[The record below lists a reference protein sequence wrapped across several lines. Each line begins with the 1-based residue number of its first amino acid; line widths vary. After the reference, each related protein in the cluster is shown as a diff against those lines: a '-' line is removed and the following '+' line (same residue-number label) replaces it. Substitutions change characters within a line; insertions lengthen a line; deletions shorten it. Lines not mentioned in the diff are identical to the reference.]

1 LENPVYL
8 FDLGHLSGQQSML
21 VFHALARMDIEG
33 LVIVSPDVPLVS
45 IGYFQDAAQEVD
57 LDHCRRIGLPFMR
70 REVSGGATYLDRN
83 QVFYQVIWK
92 RGSPRFPVKVKEI
105 FQWISSAAVETYGA
119 FGSPA
124 AYRSVNDIVT
134 PEGRK
139 IAGEGGGNIGGCMV
153 AVGGILMDFDCAAMS
168 RVLRVPDEKLRD
180 KVFKTMEENLTTMR
194 RELGEPPPRDEVVR
208 VLGEKFEKLLGKL
221 EPASLTP
228 AITGKMEELERWLT
242 SEAFLHRRGK
252 PAAGVKIR
260 EGVRLHYGM
269 HKAPGGLIRT
279 AGEIQEERIRD
290 IVISGDFTFMPK
302 ERLTGLERHLV
313 GAPLEEKRL
322 VKRVDDFLGKED
334 VEMPG
339 VSPDDIK
346 DAIL

>member
-1 LENPVYL
+1 MFL
-8 FDLGHLSGQQSML
+8 FDLGHLPGQQSML
-21 VFHALARMDIEG
+21 VFHALARMGIEG
-33 LVIVSPDVPLVS
+33 LVIVSPETPLVS

-57 LDHCRRIGLPFMR
+57 LDYCRRAGLPFMR
-70 REVSGGATYLDRN
+70 REVGGGATYLDRD

-92 RGSPRFPVKVKEI
+92 RETSRFPVKVQEI
-105 FQWISSAAVETYGA
+105 YRWISSAAVETYGE
-119 FGSPA
+119 FGIRA

-139 IAGEGGGNIGGCMV
+139 IAGQGGGNIGGCMV
-153 AVGGILMDFDCAAMS
+153 AVGGILMDFDSAAMS
-168 RVLRVPDEKLRD
+168 RVLRVPDEKFRD

-194 RELGEPPPRDEVVR
+194 RELGEKPPRDEVVR

-221 EPASLTP
+221 EPAVLTAP
-228 AITGKMEELERWLT
+228 ITDKMAELERWLT
-242 SEAFLHRRGK
+242 SEAFLRRKGK
-252 PAAGVKIR
+252 PAEGVKIR
-260 EGVRLHYGM
+260 EGVRLLYGM

-279 AGEIQEERIRD
+279 AGQIEEERISD
-290 IVISGDFTFMPK
+290 IVISGDFTFLPK
-302 ERLTGLERHLV
+302 EGLAGLERHLV